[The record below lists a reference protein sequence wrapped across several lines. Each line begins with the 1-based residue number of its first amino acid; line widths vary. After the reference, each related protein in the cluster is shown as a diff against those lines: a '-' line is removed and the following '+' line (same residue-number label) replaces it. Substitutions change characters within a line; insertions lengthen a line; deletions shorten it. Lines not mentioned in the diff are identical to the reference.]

1 MRQPALAILLLA
13 SVSSAAFALPAE
25 EKTSRACEKIY
36 ARLCKDTAR
45 GPDRLYACSQK
56 HPDLKIPARCE
67 GDYQQK
73 FEGIVDAETANC
85 VSKAQPLCKGVD
97 SKLDGAAYLSAC
109 GKANPKL
116 FGKLKPICKRLAG
129 S

>member
-1 MRQPALAILLLA
+1 MRTLTLATLLLT
-13 SVSSAAFALPAE
+13 SLSSGAFALSAE

-36 ARLCKDTAR
+36 ARLCKDVPK
-45 GPDRLYACSQK
+45 GDDRLYDCSQK
-56 HPDLKIPARCE
+56 HPDLKIPSQCE

-85 VSKAQPLCKGVD
+85 VSKATPLCKGVD
-97 SKLDGAAYLSAC
+97 PALDGAAFLAAC

-116 FGKLKPICKRLAG
+116 FGKLKPVCKGLAG
-129 S
+129 M